1 MPQTAP
7 ESVLDRFRHHA
18 FNATMKPTAADM
30 IARLTRSL
38 AHDFTLMPL
47 EAPASPLFLAI
58 ALPLEDSVTGVKPRL
73 PAGRGMT
80 PQQAMIAAGAEA
92 LELRASL
99 AQHHVADLAA
109 LPRREGLAMA
119 AAVDLLTQEVV
130 TVPAQEV
137 YLDCAAVLA
146 EPLTHDAGSTGCAVG
161 PDRDTARA
169 TAVWECI
176 ERDAVAL
183 WWHGNRP
190 AGRLALELIDAHQ
203 PRLFW
208 WLHQRTRVTLLLD
221 LTTDIGLPVV
231 AAVSS
236 GPDGGH
242 VAMGTA
248 ARPVLADAALAAVTE
263 MVQTEV
269 SMEMAREAGDP
280 ELLAWDA
287 HGSTRVQVQFQ
298 SQGDSGAVVADVA
311 PKFGQLEPLLVRL
324 DALGLRALAV
334 DLTLPDDPLPSVR
347 VIIPGLC
354 AMQGRTDTP
363 RFRQLCPKAR
373 EPNMPEPY

>member
-1 MPQTAP
+1 
-7 ESVLDRFRHHA
+7 
-18 FNATMKPTAADM
+18 M

-58 ALPLEDSVTGVKPRL
+58 ALPLEDGVTGLKPRL

-119 AAVDLLTQEVV
+119 SAVDLLTQEEVS
-130 TVPAQEV
+130 VPAQEV
-137 YLDCAAVLA
+137 YLDCAAVLS
-146 EPLTHDAGSTGCAVG
+146 EPVTHDANSTGCAVG
-161 PDRDTARA
+161 RDRETALA

-203 PRLFW
+203 PRLYW
-208 WLHQRTRVTLLLD
+208 WLHQRARVTLLLD

-269 SMEMAREAGDP
+269 SMAMAREAGDP
-280 ELLAWDA
+280 ELLAWRPMA
-287 HGSTRVQVQFQ
+287 RPGCRRSSSRRGTAGRRSVRSSESWSRF
-298 SQGDSGAVVADVA
+298 
-311 PKFGQLEPLLVRL
+311 LVRL
-324 DALGLRALAV
+324 DALGLRALGV

-347 VIIPGLC
+347 VMIPGLC
-354 AMQGRTDTP
+354 AMRGQTDTP
-363 RFRQLCPKAR
+363 RFRQLCPEAR
-373 EPNMPEPY
+373 GPQMPEPY

>member
-1 MPQTAP
+1 
-7 ESVLDRFRHHA
+7 
-18 FNATMKPTAADM
+18 MKLSAADM

-38 AHDFTLMPL
+38 ARDFTLMPL
-47 EAPASPLFLAI
+47 DAPASPLFLAI
-58 ALPLEDSVTGVKPRL
+58 ALPMGDGVTGLKPRL

-99 AQHHVADLAA
+99 AQHHVAELAA
-109 LPRREGLAMA
+109 LPCRDGLATVSA
-119 AAVDLLTQEVV
+119 TDLLSQDAVMV
-130 TVPAQEV
+130 QAQDV
-137 YLDCAAVLA
+137 YLDCASVLD
-146 EPLTHDAGSTGCAVG
+146 EPVTHDANSTGCAVG
-161 PDRDTARA
+161 PDRETALA
-169 TAVWECI
+169 TGVWECV

-190 AGRLALELIDAHQ
+190 ASKLALELIDAHQ

-208 WLHQRTRVTLLLD
+208 WLHQRARVTQILD

-236 GPDGGH
+236 AADGSN

-280 ELLAWDA
+280 ELLSWDA
-287 HGSTRVQVQFQ
+287 HGSTRVQPQFQ
-298 SQGDSGAVVADVA
+298 PQGDSRTADSE
-311 PKFGQLEPLLVRL
+311 FGQLEPLLVRL

-334 DLTLPDDPLPSVR
+334 ELTLPDDPLPSVR

-354 AMQGRTDTP
+354 AMRGRIDTP
-363 RFRQLCPKAR
+363 RFRRLCPGAGAPR
-373 EPNMPEPY
+373 NPEPY